1 MPPKIT
7 PKNLHYDTTLP
18 PFLQKLQS
26 NYTQGLESRDG
37 RHESALLR
45 SRPKRVRDEG
55 EEAEDA
61 PVYVDEEG
69 NVVDAGILLGNGGEV
84 EKGGNGEGNEV
95 EDEKTEKGEVETVK
109 AKEKEKIAEIGGTKK
124 RKIGRIIGS
133 PKEGENGDKKG
144 KNDVKVT
151 ERDSSDPKTTTTNL
165 KTSTPGPKSKKKKIS
180 DKNKVKLSF
189 GDDE

>member
-26 NYTQGLESRDG
+26 NYNQGLESRDG

-45 SRPKRVRDEG
+45 ARPKRVRDEG
-55 EEAEDA
+55 EEKEDE

-69 NVVDAGILLGNGGEV
+69 NVVDVGELEGLGKEGDGESGKVGEGEKGVEGGKDGEV
-84 EKGGNGEGNEV
+84 EGPKGKEV
-95 EDEKTEKGEVETVK
+95 ILEER
-109 AKEKEKIAEIGGTKK
+109 EKEKVVEIGGSKK
-124 RKIGRIIGS
+124 RKIGKVIGS
-133 PKEGENGDKKG
+133 PKDI
-144 KNDVKVT
+144 NDSKSLDT
-151 ERDSSDPKTTTTNL
+151 KTTTS
-165 KTSTPGPKSKKKKIS
+165 TSISGPKPKKKKVP
-180 DKNKVKLSF
+180 DKKKVKLSF